1 MELPPQ
7 VQEQRAKAQEH
18 LVTST
23 RKLDEL
29 NQQLVAG
36 NTAAQQKFLSLIEL
50 IGSLKA
56 GVHRLQSQVKELE
69 SCGQAGR
76 SPGKRGPKS
85 APGFP
90 GGRELC
96 DLRQRCV
103 CGHVFAEKIASLPG
117 QPSPYTE
124 ENKLLKKALRTLL
137 AQLSLERRRLGA
149 LEEQLGLVLKENEQL
164 EQQLRARALELEAAV
179 ADMQRVLQS
188 ERLLVPGIEELVPDS
203 LWAPFR
209 EPGRSLLEAMPLAVP
224 EAQRRPLPEPLRV
237 PSSLAGGDIAKSHE
251 GTCIPKA
258 KAAKQS
264 GVPRLQEPVTQNSA
278 LKARSEELL
287 KECQQEKG
295 DSLSHKAVRIARA
308 PPPAG
313 ASTSTPPPRYKAL
326 FKEIFSCIQK
336 RKQVDKRRGKYRSLP
351 SP

>member
-18 LVTST
+18 LVIST

-56 GVHRLQSQVKELE
+56 GVHRLQSQVEELE

-76 SPGKRGPKS
+76 SQGKRGPKS
-85 APGFP
+85 APGSP

-103 CGHVFAEKIASLPG
+103 CGHVFAEKIAPLPG

-149 LEEQLGLVLKENEQL
+149 LEEQLGLVLRENEQL

-188 ERLLVPGIEELVPDS
+188 ERLLVPGIEELVRDS
-203 LWAPFR
+203 LCAPFR

-224 EAQRRPLPEPLRV
+224 EAQRRPLRV
-237 PSSLAGGDIAKSHE
+237 PRSLAGGDIAKSHE

-264 GVPRLQEPVTQNSA
+264 GVSRLQELDTQNSA

-295 DSLSHKAVRIARA
+295 DSLSHKAVRIATA